1 METVKEEEPTESQA
15 EESGPDLDSPLQLL
29 SSVSAR
35 LLAGNI
41 PTNPNRLQRLFEHIQ
56 SVVGDVVDASFEKLT
71 AALDQMQEA
80 NRAIGEMAGDEAS
93 KALLAEFEAG
103 REHIEE
109 GLAIMQESFFS
120 AESLDDVQEF
130 EEEFR
135 EAEVQLAE
143 GLGRIETAITR
154 AEIPELHEL
163 HAESR
168 SEAVE
173 DALDAL
179 ASGLDALNSH
189 LEDGTTEH
197 LRFVLQK
204 LDLARGFIE
213 DALEETPADAPS
225 QTTETP
231 EDSPSSSQSSSSNSI
246 SS

>member
-1 METVKEEEPTESQA
+1 MEATQEEEDIDSD
-15 EESGPDLDSPLQLL
+15 SPDLDSPLQLL

-35 LLAGNI
+35 LLSGDI
-41 PTNPNRLQRLFEHIQ
+41 PTNPNRLQSLFDHIQ

-71 AALDQMQEA
+71 AALDEMQ
-80 NRAIGEMAGDEAS
+80 RAGSTLGEMAGPEAS
-93 KALLAEFEAG
+93 KVLMAEFEAG

-109 GLAIMQESFFS
+109 SLAIMQESFFA

-143 GLGRIETAITR
+143 GLARIETAIMKV
-154 AEIPELHEL
+154 EIPELNEL
-163 HAESR
+163 HADAEN
-168 SEAVE
+168 EAVE

-189 LEDGTTEH
+189 LEDGKREH
-197 LRFVLQK
+197 LVFVLEK

-213 DALEETPADAPS
+213 EALEEVEPEEADPEEDDDAAP
-225 QTTETP
+225 
-231 EDSPSSSQSSSSNSI
+231 
-246 SS
+246 

>member
-1 METVKEEEPTESQA
+1 M
-15 EESGPDLDSPLQLL
+15 
-29 SSVSAR
+29 
-35 LLAGNI
+35 
-41 PTNPNRLQRLFEHIQ
+41 
-56 SVVGDVVDASFEKLT
+56 VDASFEKLT
-71 AALDQMQEA
+71 AALEQMHVA
-80 NRAIGEMAGDEAS
+80 NQAIGEMAGDEAS

-143 GLGRIETAITR
+143 GLGRIETAITK
-154 AEIPELHEL
+154 AEIPELSEL

-189 LEDGTTEH
+189 LEDGKNEH

-213 DALEETPADAPS
+213 DALQETRAS
-225 QTTETP
+225 SHS
-231 EDSPSSSQSSSSNSI
+231 SPSSSQSSSSNSI

>member
-135 EAEVQLAE
+135 EAEVQLA
-143 GLGRIETAITR
+143 
-154 AEIPELHEL
+154 
-163 HAESR
+163 
-168 SEAVE
+168 
-173 DALDAL
+173 
-179 ASGLDALNSH
+179 
-189 LEDGTTEH
+189 
-197 LRFVLQK
+197 
-204 LDLARGFIE
+204 
-213 DALEETPADAPS
+213 
-225 QTTETP
+225 
-231 EDSPSSSQSSSSNSI
+231 
-246 SS
+246 

>member
-1 METVKEEEPTESQA
+1 METLKEEEPAESQA
-15 EESGPDLDSPLQLL
+15 EESGADLDSPLELL

-35 LLAGNI
+35 LLAGDI

-80 NRAIGEMAGDEAS
+80 NLAIGELAGDAAS
-93 KALLAEFEAG
+93 KTLIAEFEAG

-143 GLGRIETAITR
+143 GLARIETAITK
-154 AEIPELHEL
+154 AEIPELNEL

-168 SEAVE
+168 SETVE

-189 LEDGTTEH
+189 LEDGKAEH

-204 LDLARGFIE
+204 LDQARGFIE
-213 DALEETPADAPS
+213 DALEEA
-225 QTTETP
+225 TP
-231 EDSPSSSQSSSSNSI
+231 EPESSEADLGS
-246 SS
+246 